1 MSSIATSRLLVATG
15 SFLLLLLAQCF
26 DPAAAELP
34 LPFDKLA
41 GRWTGEGRLGMREGN
56 TETVKCRVTYFLEGD
71 GNQVRQNIRCA
82 STSGS
87 IEIVSSVSHIA
98 GALTGSW
105 RELTRNMSGRTR
117 RHGHPSRVQ
126 SGRQRNRSQRQHGHH
141 RQGHASGNRDAVQ
154 QQRSDWTHAY
164 SQQGRC
170 TCQQSS
176 VVCRSQSVRCRA

>member
-105 RELTRNMSGRTR
+105 RELTRNMSGELEGTVTPHGFKVAVKGTDLSANMDIIVKGTR
-117 RHGHPSRVQ
+117 QVIETQFNNSALVGLTLILSKADAPVSSRALSAAPSR
-126 SGRQRNRSQRQHGHH
+126 
-141 RQGHASGNRDAVQ
+141 
-154 QQRSDWTHAY
+154 
-164 SQQGRC
+164 
-170 TCQQSS
+170 
-176 VVCRSQSVRCRA
+176 